1 MRSQVKPKQRY
12 SLLSLIGGAL
22 RQHRNWQQAWSSP
35 TVQSQYDVLII
46 GGGGHGLATA
56 YYLAKNHG
64 VRNVAV
70 IEKNWIGGGNSGR
83 NTAVI
88 RSNYLREN
96 NIRFFDKS
104 VQLYEELSREL
115 NYNIMFS
122 QRSEVDVLLTNA
134 SMRNMRRRAL
144 NMNSL
149 GVEFRM
155 LSAQEVRKRIPV
167 MAPLKNCRLP
177 ILGGSVQERAG
188 IARHDAIVWG
198 YARAADAYGVDIIEN
213 TDIKAIRRGKNG
225 EVTGVE
231 TNRGFIK
238 VGKVAV
244 AAGGDNTTVASLV
257 DLRLPVRTF
266 NLQAFVSEP
275 IKPVLDVVV
284 NCPDLGVYL
293 SHSDKGELVIGG
305 MTDPQ
310 QISYRRGG
318 KLPVLEDT
326 VSGLLELFPSFRRL
340 RLLRQWGGSLEFAH
354 DGSPIISNTSV
365 NGFYVSAGWWGGF
378 KAIPAGGMTFA
389 HMIATKEPHPLSA
402 KYRLDRFATLDY
414 LLEGGTT
421 VPTH

>member
-22 RQHRNWQQAWSSP
+22 RHHRNWQEAWSCP

-64 VRNVAV
+64 VRKVAV

-96 NIRFFDKS
+96 SIRFFDKS

-149 GVEFRM
+149 GVDFRM

-198 YARAADAYGVDIIEN
+198 YARAADAYGVDIIQN
-213 TDIKAIRRGKNG
+213 TDISAIRRGKQG

-238 VGKVAV
+238 SGKVAV
-244 AAGGDNTTVASLV
+244 AAGGDNTTVSSLV
-257 DLRLPVRTF
+257 DLRLPIRTF

-305 MTDPQ
+305 ITDPQ

-340 RLLRQWGGSLEFAH
+340 KLLRQWGGSLEFAH
-354 DGSPIISNTSV
+354 DGSPIISDTSV
-365 NGFYVSAGWWGGF
+365 KGFYVSAGWWGGF

-389 HMIATKEPHPLSA
+389 HMIAKNEPHPLST

>member
-12 SLLSLIGGAL
+12 SLLSLIGGAFHH
-22 RQHRNWQQAWSSP
+22 HRNWQEAWSSP

-64 VRNVAV
+64 IRNVAV

-83 NTAVI
+83 NTAII

-96 NIRFFDKS
+96 SIRFFDKS

-115 NYNIMFS
+115 NYNLMFS

-213 TDIKAIRRGKNG
+213 TDINAIRRGKNG

-231 TNRGFIK
+231 TNRGFMK
-238 VGKVAV
+238 AGKVAV
-244 AAGGDNTTVASLV
+244 AAGGDNTAVASLV

>member
-22 RQHRNWQQAWSSP
+22 RHHRNWQEAWSCP

-64 VRNVAV
+64 VRKVAV

-96 NIRFFDKS
+96 SIRFFDKS

-149 GVEFRM
+149 GVDFRM
-155 LSAQEVRKRIPV
+155 LSAQEVRERIPV

-198 YARAADAYGVDIIEN
+198 YARAADAYGVDIIQN
-213 TDIKAIRRGKNG
+213 TDISAIRRGKQG

-238 VGKVAV
+238 SGKVAV

-257 DLRLPVRTF
+257 DLRLPIRTF

-305 MTDPQ
+305 ITDPQ

-318 KLPVLEDT
+318 KLPILEDT

-340 RLLRQWGGSLEFAH
+340 KLLRQWGGSLEFAH
-354 DGSPIISNTSV
+354 DGSPIISDTSV
-365 NGFYVSAGWWGGF
+365 KGFYVSAGWWGGF

-389 HMIATKEPHPLSA
+389 HMIAKNEPHPLST

>member
-22 RQHRNWQQAWSSP
+22 RHHRNWQKAWSSP

-64 VRNVAV
+64 IRNVAV

-96 NIRFFDKS
+96 SIRFFDKS

-155 LSAQEVRKRIPV
+155 LSAQEVRRRIPV
-167 MAPLKNCRLP
+167 MASLKNCRLP

-213 TDIKAIRRGKNG
+213 TDINAIRRGKNG

-231 TNRGFIK
+231 TNRGFVK
-238 VGKVAV
+238 AGKVAV

-340 RLLRQWGGSLEFAH
+340 KLLRQWGGSLEFAH
-354 DGSPIISNTSV
+354 DGSPIVSDTSV
-365 NGFYVSAGWWGGF
+365 KGFYVSAGWWGGF
-378 KAIPAGGMTFA
+378 KAIPVGGMTFA
-389 HMIATKEPHPLSA
+389 HMIAQNEPHPLAA

>member
-22 RQHRNWQQAWSSP
+22 RHHRNWQEAWSSP

-96 NIRFFDKS
+96 SIRFFDKS

-149 GVEFRM
+149 GVDFRM

-177 ILGGSVQERAG
+177 ILGGSVQERS
-188 IARHDAIVWG
+188 R
-198 YARAADAYGVDIIEN
+198 
-213 TDIKAIRRGKNG
+213 
-225 EVTGVE
+225 
-231 TNRGFIK
+231 
-238 VGKVAV
+238 
-244 AAGGDNTTVASLV
+244 
-257 DLRLPVRTF
+257 
-266 NLQAFVSEP
+266 
-275 IKPVLDVVV
+275 
-284 NCPDLGVYL
+284 NC
-293 SHSDKGELVIGG
+293 
-305 MTDPQ
+305 
-310 QISYRRGG
+310 
-318 KLPVLEDT
+318 
-326 VSGLLELFPSFRRL
+326 
-340 RLLRQWGGSLEFAH
+340 
-354 DGSPIISNTSV
+354 SP
-365 NGFYVSAGWWGGF
+365 
-378 KAIPAGGMTFA
+378 
-389 HMIATKEPHPLSA
+389 
-402 KYRLDRFATLDY
+402 
-414 LLEGGTT
+414 
-421 VPTH
+421 

>member
-1 MRSQVKPKQRY
+1 MRSQVKPRQRY

-22 RQHRNWQQAWSSP
+22 RHHRNWQEAWSSP
-35 TVQSQYDVLII
+35 TVQSQYDVVII

-70 IEKNWIGGGNSGR
+70 IERNWIGGGNSGR

-96 NIRFFDKS
+96 SIRFFDKS

-134 SMRNMRRRAL
+134 SMRNMTRRAL
-144 NMNSL
+144 NMSSL

-155 LSAQEVRKRIPV
+155 LSAQEVRKRIPA

-198 YARAADAYGVDIIEN
+198 YARAADAYGVDIIQN
-213 TDIKAIRRGKNG
+213 TDINAIRRGRNG
-225 EVTGVE
+225 EVSGVE

-238 VGKVAV
+238 ADKVAV
-244 AAGGDNTTVASLV
+244 AAGSDNTAVASLV
-257 DLRLPVRTF
+257 DLKLPVRNF

-318 KLPVLEDT
+318 KLSVLEDT

-340 RLLRQWGGSLEFAH
+340 KLLRQWGGSLEFAY
-354 DGSPIISNTSV
+354 DASPIISNTSV
-365 NGFYVSAGWWGGF
+365 IGFYVSAGWWGGF

-389 HMIATKEPHPLSA
+389 HMIAKNEPHPLSA
-402 KYRLDRFATLDY
+402 KYGLDRFATLDY

>member
-12 SLLSLIGGAL
+12 SLLSLIGGAFHH
-22 RQHRNWQQAWSSP
+22 HRNWQEAWSSP

-64 VRNVAV
+64 IRNVAV

-96 NIRFFDKS
+96 SIRFFDKS

-149 GVEFRM
+149 GVDFRM

-213 TDIKAIRRGKNG
+213 TDINAIRRGKHG

-231 TNRGFIK
+231 TNRGFVK
-238 VGKVAV
+238 AGKVAV
-244 AAGGDNTTVASLV
+244 AAGGDNTAVASLV
-257 DLRLPVRTF
+257 DLRLPIRTF

-318 KLPVLEDT
+318 KLSVLEDT

-340 RLLRQWGGSLEFAH
+340 KLLRQWGGSLEFAH
-354 DGSPIISNTSV
+354 DGSPIVSDTSV
-365 NGFYVSAGWWGGF
+365 KGFYVSAGWWGGF

-389 HMIATKEPHPLSA
+389 HVIAKNEPHPLSA